1 MTLHYFQSFN
11 FKLSQF
17 AIQSLFSKQLN
28 PLEPAVVKALVRAMA
43 TGVQV
48 IVTMAIIIGEVL
60 CFLNN
65 FHSFEAAVEEG
76 HSMGLVQFC

>member
-1 MTLHYFQSFN
+1 M
-11 FKLSQF
+11 
-17 AIQSLFSKQLN
+17 
-28 PLEPAVVKALVRAMA
+28 VKALVKAMA

-65 FHSFEAAVEEG
+65 FHSFEAVVEEG